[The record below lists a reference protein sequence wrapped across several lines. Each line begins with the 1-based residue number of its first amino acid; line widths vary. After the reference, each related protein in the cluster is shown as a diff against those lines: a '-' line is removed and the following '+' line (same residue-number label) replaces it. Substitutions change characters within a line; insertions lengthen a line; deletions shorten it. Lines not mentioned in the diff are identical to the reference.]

1 MHGTDQ
7 EQLQLANA
15 STIAVVG
22 ISPRPERPS
31 YYVARY
37 LQQRGYRI
45 IPVNPTLESVLGER
59 CYPDLKS
66 VPERVDLVQ
75 IFRRSEYVGPI
86 VDDAIAIGAK
96 YVWMQ
101 DGVVDHDAAAR
112 AREEATNI
120 VGLSLMYPDAVTRAP
135 LGTFSIPHS
144 PNAQPHRTQ

>member
-1 MHGTDQ
+1 MRGTDQ

-31 YYVARY
+31 HYVALY
-37 LQQRGYRI
+37 LQEQGYRI
-45 IPVNPTLESVLGER
+45 IPVNPMLETVLGER

-66 VPERVDLVQ
+66 VPERVDMVN
-75 IFRRSEYVGPI
+75 IFRRSEHVGPI

-101 DGVVDHDAAAR
+101 DGVVDEAAAAR
-112 AREEATNI
+112 AREA
-120 VGLSLMYPDAVTRAP
+120 GLLVVMDD
-135 LGTFSIPHS
+135 
-144 PNAQPHRTQ
+144 

>member
-1 MHGTDQ
+1 MTATDQ
-7 EQLQLANA
+7 EQLQLARP

-22 ISPRPERPS
+22 ISPRTERPS

-37 LQQRGYRI
+37 LQEQGYRI

-66 VPERVDLVQ
+66 VPERVDLVH

-112 AREEATNI
+112 AREA
-120 VGLSLMYPDAVTRAP
+120 GLSGVMD
-135 LGTFSIPHS
+135 
-144 PNAQPHRTQ
+144 N

>member
-1 MHGTDQ
+1 MTATDQ

-31 YYVARY
+31 HYVALY
-37 LQQRGYRI
+37 LQEQGYRI
-45 IPVNPTLESVLGER
+45 IPVNPMLETVLGER

-66 VPERVDLVQ
+66 VPERVDMVN
-75 IFRRSEYVGPI
+75 IFRRSEHVGPI

-112 AREEATNI
+112 AREA
-120 VGLSLMYPDAVTRAP
+120 GLSVVMD
-135 LGTFSIPHS
+135 
-144 PNAQPHRTQ
+144 N